1 MRLCFLF
8 CCLPHLCCFVGPLVG
23 MGTTTKLWREALA
36 GLAESV
42 VGAGMSGSCREV
54 FERALSALAR
64 SVA

>member
-1 MRLCFLF
+1 M
-8 CCLPHLCCFVGPLVG
+8 
-23 MGTTTKLWREALA
+23 KLWREALA

-42 VGAGMSGSCREV
+42 VGIEMSGPCKEV

>member
-1 MRLCFLF
+1 M
-8 CCLPHLCCFVGPLVG
+8 
-23 MGTTTKLWREALA
+23 KLWMEALA

-42 VGAGMSGSCREV
+42 VGAEMPGSCREV